1 MIVMTDDEN
10 TNTTATAAS
19 ARQRTNCSTGCERHD
34 WLTGSRAM
42 HVVIGGAA
50 ATRRVGGHD
59 LEKQGR
65 RDFYCCG
72 GGGEDVGQLSQTAA
86 AAGRRPSTPSV
97 GLRDGNLPIFKMC
110 NLFLSSL

>member
-1 MIVMTDDEN
+1 
-10 TNTTATAAS
+10 
-19 ARQRTNCSTGCERHD
+19 
-34 WLTGSRAM
+34 M

-50 ATRRVGGHD
+50 VTRRVGGHD

-65 RDFYCCG
+65 RDFYCCGGSGDGGG

-97 GLRDGNLPIFKMC
+97 GLRDGDLPIFKMC